1 MFNINNL
8 LTIINKICFTKIPFL
23 NNPLTIINKICLVN
37 KINLTFNIKTL
48 ALDNQIKLILIN
60 IEGRVDNNNVLLI
73 IIMYTHNNKEWCN
86 NSQWCKEEW
95 CNNKEWCNNSQ
106 WCKEEWCNNKEWGN
120 NSQWCKEEWWI
131 NLMEWWINLVIWC
144 KEDRCNNNKGQWI
157 INSKEDK
164 TSIFDF
170 I

>member
-1 MFNINNL
+1 MFNINNP
-8 LTIINKICFTKIPFL
+8 LTIINKICLVFSTKIPFL

-95 CNNKEWCNNSQ
+95 
-106 WCKEEWCNNKEWGN
+106 
-120 NSQWCKEEWWI
+120 WI